1 MSMCGAIAIL
11 LFTRILNEIV
21 EWNGQV
27 KCLTVERSHRF
38 ESFLCHFHWD
48 FGNTHHDDIFLRQK
62 KRYEK
67 DTKILL
73 NISLYC
79 FQDSKMWLA
88 NKKSSWKKKKQNE
101 WTEWYTHFELINES
115 YHFLSAN
122 HSLPICLVCD
132 TDLVFFKKKKSLW
145 GIFPWYSI

>member
-88 NKKSSWKKKKQNE
+88 NKKSSWKKKTKRMNRMIYTF
-101 WTEWYTHFELINES
+101 WTHQWIIPLPFCKSFIAHLFGLWYRFS
-115 YHFLSAN
+115 
-122 HSLPICLVCD
+122 
-132 TDLVFFKKKKSLW
+132 FF
-145 GIFPWYSI
+145 